1 MGIGMMLGERRSGAV
16 GGRSAQRSTPCSPRQ
31 TPACTWCRH
40 SLPPRPA
47 PHLHP
52 PPHTHTCTHKR
63 IHTLGAGVFV
73 TTGYVASHIAGP
85 GVIISYI
92 AAGISAALSSFVYA
106 EVRSMC

>member
-1 MGIGMMLGERRSGAV
+1 MSGDLGRWAAAA
-16 GGRSAQRSTPCSPRQ
+16 RSAALPVHRAKPRHAPGAATACRRAQHPTSTPR
-31 TPACTWCRH
+31 
-40 SLPPRPA
+40 
-47 PHLHP
+47 
-52 PPHTHTCTHKR
+52 HTHTCTHKR